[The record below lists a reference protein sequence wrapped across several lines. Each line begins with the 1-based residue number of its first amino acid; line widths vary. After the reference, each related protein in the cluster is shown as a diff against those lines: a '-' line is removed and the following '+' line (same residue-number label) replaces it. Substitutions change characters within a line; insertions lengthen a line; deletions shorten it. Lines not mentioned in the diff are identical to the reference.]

1 MGGGGIG
8 GMAEAKMVGAAV
20 TSATAATAARALRAG
35 RSRPVPRAALGAARV
50 LAAGRLAVGVVQA
63 VAPNAAGRLLPARPA
78 GVGDES
84 ALARGLGVRDT
95 VVGAGWW
102 HSLDRG
108 RGAAEWAW
116 LQVASDL
123 SDGAGTIGR
132 WRTLDRREKSW
143 MLLLGALAVADAA
156 VAVALGGVDEDGAD
170 V

>member
-1 MGGGGIG
+1 
-8 GMAEAKMVGAAV
+8 MAGAKGAVPAGAAGAAV
-20 TSATAATAARALRAG
+20 TAVSAVTAARALRAS
-35 RSRPVPRAALGAARV
+35 RSRPVPRAAVGAARA
-50 LAAGRLAVGVVQA
+50 LAVGRLAVGVVQA

-102 HSLDRG
+102 HALDRG

-116 LQVASDL
+116 LQVASDV
-123 SDGAGTIGR
+123 SDGAGTVGR

-156 VAVALGGVDEDGAD
+156 VAVALGGVDVDAAD